1 MKSVEASIVESLQQQ
16 IRMKMIL
23 NLAGG
28 GGGGGSNHGGGNGNP
43 VLQALAEFQGN
54 LLPPSNYLHMFKR
67 PARIIQAS

>member
-28 GGGGGSNHGGGNGNP
+28 GGGGGGGGSNHGGGNGNP

-54 LLPPSNYLHMFKR
+54 IFLYLQ
-67 PARIIQAS
+67 IIFICLKGPQG

>member
-1 MKSVEASIVESLQQQ
+1 MINLWKKILNQLNINSVQASIVESLQQQ

-28 GGGGGSNHGGGNGNP
+28 GGSINGGGNGNP

-54 LLPPSNYLHMFKR
+54 LLHILKR
-67 PARIIQAS
+67 LQG

>member
-54 LLPPSNYLHMFKR
+54 IFLYLQ
-67 PARIIQAS
+67 IIFICLKGPQG

>member
-28 GGGGGSNHGGGNGNP
+28 GGSNHGGGNGNP

-54 LLPPSNYLHMFKR
+54 IFLYLQFIFICLKG
-67 PARIIQAS
+67 PQG